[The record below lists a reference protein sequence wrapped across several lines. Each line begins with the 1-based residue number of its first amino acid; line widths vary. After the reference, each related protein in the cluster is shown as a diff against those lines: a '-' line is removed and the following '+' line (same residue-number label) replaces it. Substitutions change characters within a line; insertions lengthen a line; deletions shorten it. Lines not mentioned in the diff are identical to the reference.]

1 MSDLVDCLT
10 QHVIAF
16 VTADLHRTQEPHVEV
31 RVPVLVWKIYKCVT
45 VTRLLF
51 ECQCFHGTLKLPT
64 LCSSQKKMSQCMA
77 LQFDPTTSRKL
88 TCIIRLKSNLEYF
101 LCILNLKLPLDG
113 KYLFELLKGFI
124 EKYKGLQK
132 LEMKIQI
139 IPVSDSSRKF
149 RSVAYMEGNIPRRK
163 VRKLTPKI
171 Q

>member
-1 MSDLVDCLT
+1 
-10 QHVIAF
+10 
-16 VTADLHRTQEPHVEV
+16 
-31 RVPVLVWKIYKCVT
+31 
-45 VTRLLF
+45 
-51 ECQCFHGTLKLPT
+51 
-64 LCSSQKKMSQCMA
+64 MSQCMA

-88 TCIIRLKSNLEYF
+88 TCIIRLKSNL
-101 LCILNLKLPLDG
+101 KLPLDG

-124 EKYKGLQK
+124 EKYKSLQK

>member
-1 MSDLVDCLT
+1 
-10 QHVIAF
+10 
-16 VTADLHRTQEPHVEV
+16 
-31 RVPVLVWKIYKCVT
+31 
-45 VTRLLF
+45 
-51 ECQCFHGTLKLPT
+51 
-64 LCSSQKKMSQCMA
+64 MSQCMA

-101 LCILNLKLPLDG
+101 LCIL
-113 KYLFELLKGFI
+113 
-124 EKYKGLQK
+124 KYKSLQK

>member
-1 MSDLVDCLT
+1 
-10 QHVIAF
+10 
-16 VTADLHRTQEPHVEV
+16 
-31 RVPVLVWKIYKCVT
+31 
-45 VTRLLF
+45 
-51 ECQCFHGTLKLPT
+51 
-64 LCSSQKKMSQCMA
+64 MSQCMA

-113 KYLFELLKGFI
+113 KYPFELLKGFI
-124 EKYKGLQK
+124 EKYKSLQK

>member
-1 MSDLVDCLT
+1 
-10 QHVIAF
+10 
-16 VTADLHRTQEPHVEV
+16 
-31 RVPVLVWKIYKCVT
+31 
-45 VTRLLF
+45 
-51 ECQCFHGTLKLPT
+51 
-64 LCSSQKKMSQCMA
+64 MSQCMA
-77 LQFDPTTSRKL
+77 LQFDPTTSQKL
-88 TCIIRLKSNLEYF
+88 TCIIRLKLNLEYL
-101 LCILNLKLPLDG
+101 LCILNLKMPLDG